1 MGTGGGMRIP
11 LWISILALAFVQIK
25 VQAQDDEQQT
35 KSNYVSP
42 SILQRQ
48 KNFPPASKSQEVTI
62 IPPFQNTLTLK
73 AGNPSHNGRVCSTWG
88 NFHFKTFD
96 GDIFYFPGVCNY
108 IFASNCKSSYED
120 FNIQIRRT
128 MVENATMITHVI
140 MKLEGAVIELT
151 RGSVLLDG
159 KLVQMPYSHMGVLIE
174 RSNSYLKVSAKIGL
188 TFLWNE
194 EDALLVEL
202 DKKYANQTCGLC
214 GDFNGIPVS
223 NEFISEKT
231 KLTPIQF
238 GNRQKI
244 DGPTEQCADPVP
256 SAVLMN
262 CSAEF
267 ASICETVLTS
277 TAFTSCNALVNVQDY
292 IETCIQDLCHCDSSM
307 ADFCMCNTFAEY
319 SRQCAHAGGQPLNW
333 RTSELCPKS
342 CPFNMQ
348 YQECGSPCSDTCSN
362 PERSALCEDHCTDG
376 CVCPPGMV
384 FDDINGAGCIP
395 RKECHCT
402 YEGETYA
409 PGASFS
415 SKCRSCTCAG
425 GEWSCV
431 TQSCHGTCSIEGGS
445 HISTFDEKYYSF
457 FGDCSYVLTKLCDS
471 NEFTVLGDIYKCGLT
486 DTETCLKGVTV
497 SLSGGQTNI
506 VIQPSGSVFVNMI
519 YTQLPFSAANVTIF
533 RPSSFFIILQTTFG
547 LQLQVQLVPLM
558 QLFIDLDPSHKG
570 QTCGLCGNFNDMQTD
585 DFKIT
590 SGVVEGTSAVFGNTW
605 KTQANCPDVENT
617 FEDPCTVSIQN
628 DQYAQHWCG
637 LLSDTMGPFAECH
650 STVNPEVYQKN
661 CMFDTCNCEKSEVC
675 MCAALSSY
683 VRACAAKGVLLTGWR
698 SKACTKYTTLCPKS
712 LEYAYNVNSCQ
723 PTCRSLSEPD
733 VTCNIKFVPVD
744 GCTCINGTY
753 MDESGKC
760 VPTSSCP
767 CYYKG
772 MPLSTE
778 EVIHDNGVVCT
789 CTYGKLSC
797 IGEKPEPVCVPPMV
811 YIDCGNATAD
821 VIGAGCQKSCQT
833 VDMECYRT
841 QCVSGCVCPH
851 NQVLDGKGGC
861 IDPEDCPCV
870 HNGNSYTPGESI
882 RVGCNN
888 CTCRNR
894 KWHCSEEPCLETCS
908 VYGDGHYTTF
918 DGKRFD
924 FEGDCEYVLI
934 QNYCGQQGMN
944 QGTFRVITE
953 NIPCGTTGTT
963 CSKSIKVFLGNYEL
977 VLSDGH
983 SDVIQRTPGGKMPFQ
998 IRSMGIYLVVDTT
1011 VGLILMWDR
1020 KTSIFIKLSPSFEGQ
1035 VCGLCGNYDGNGN
1048 NDFTTRSQSV
1058 VGNVL
1063 EFANS
1068 WKVSSS
1074 CPNANRTKDPCTA
1087 NPYRKAWAQKQC
1099 SIITS
1104 EVFAKCHSQVEPNEY
1119 YEACVDD
1126 ACACDTGG
1134 DCECFCTAVAA
1145 YAQACNELDIC
1156 ISWRTPSICPLFCDY
1171 YNPQGECEWHY
1182 KPCGAPCMKT
1192 CNNPSG
1198 NCLHELRGLEGCY
1211 PHCPKN
1217 KPYFDEETMTCVS
1230 NCGCYENGK
1239 NYKPGMQM
1247 PSNQNCHLCECTDH
1261 GKKCKYDADE
1271 CVCIYEGRNYKY
1283 KDVIYNTTDGTGG
1296 CIVATCGPSG
1306 TLQRTVY
1313 ECPISTSPTTATTF
1327 HFSTTPPATS
1337 STVSPTTSVCVHEVC
1352 EWSEWYDGSLQ
1363 TPGYDGGD
1371 FETFDDLRA
1380 KGYEVCKA
1388 PRAVQCRAEKFPTIP
1403 LKDLGQKVEC
1413 STTAGLICYNKDQ
1426 ISTMCDNYEIRVLC
1440 CRFVPC
1446 SSTTHFTMST
1456 PITPP
1461 ATSTETSSPAEETT
1475 SFSTT
1480 LSPVTPTSES
1490 TTFTPSAT
1498 REITTRTSEITTPV
1512 TTSPST
1518 TSLCIKEQCYWSVWY
1533 DVSYPGSGYED
1544 GDFDTIQNIEKK
1556 GYKVCDNRKAVE
1568 CRAVRFPNT
1577 PYPLLEQHITCN
1589 TEEGLICY
1597 NKDQLPPI
1605 CYNYK
1610 LRFKCC
1616 TNMTVPCQPTTAP
1629 QKTTQKSETIPIFST
1644 TLRTSSTEVST
1655 PPYLQ
1660 TKHKVTTIS
1669 TTPPETGY
1677 IHTGIPPQSTTK
1689 SKTQK
1694 TSASLSTY
1702 HSSTTQPTSSEIA
1715 SQTYTSTTSPTPTP
1729 TLYYA
1734 SVTSTQSTTACEP
1747 EVCSWSEWF
1756 DVDFPSSGTN
1766 QGDFETY
1773 QRIRAAG
1780 KEVCQRPKDIE
1791 CRAEDYPE
1799 VSIQHVGQ
1807 VVQCDVHFGL
1817 VCKNEDQ
1824 TGKFKTC
1831 LNYRIRVLCCTPNY
1845 NCPSSTSFPTSSPT
1859 SISTRTAPTSSSVTT
1874 STSTYRSSTTQ
1885 PTSSEIASQT
1895 YTSTTSPTPTPTLYY
1910 ASVTSTQ
1917 STTACEPDVCSWS
1930 EWFDVDF
1937 PSSGTNQGD
1946 FETYQ
1951 RIRAAGKEVCQR
1963 PKDIECRAED
1973 YPEVSIQH
1981 VGQVVQC
1988 DVHFGLV
1995 CKNEDQ
2001 TGKFKTCLNYRIRVL
2016 CCTPNYN
2023 CPSSTSF
2030 PTSSP
2035 TSISTRTAPTSSSVT
2050 TSTSTYRSSTTQPT
2064 SSEIASQTYTS
2075 TTSPTPTPTLYYASV
2090 TSTQSTTA
2098 CEPEVCSWSEWFDVD
2113 FPSSGTNQGDFETYQ
2128 RIRAAGKEVCQR
2140 PKDIECRAED
2150 YPEVSIQHVGQVV
2163 QCDVHFGLVCKNEDQ
2178 TGKFKTCLNYSIRVL
2193 CCTPNYNCPSSTSFP
2208 TSSPTSISTRTAP
2221 TSSSV
2226 TTSTSTY
2233 RSSTTQPT
2241 SSEIASQT
2249 YTSTTSPTPTPTLY
2263 YASVTSTQST
2273 TACEPEVC
2281 SWSEW
2286 FDVDFPSSGTNQGD
2300 FETYQRIRAAGKEV
2314 CQRPKDIECRAEDYP
2329 EVSIQHVGQ
2338 VVQCD
2343 VHFGLVCKNEDQTGK
2358 FKTCLNYRIR
2368 VLCCT
2373 PNYNCPSSTSF
2384 PTSSPTSISTRTAP
2398 TSSSVT
2404 TSTSTYRSSTT
2415 QPTSSEIASQT
2426 YTSTTSP
2433 TPTPT
2438 LYYASVTSTQSTTA
2452 CEPEVCSWSEWFDV
2466 DFPSSGTNQGD
2477 FETYQRIRAAGKEV
2491 CQRPKDIECRAED
2504 YPEVSIQHVGQ
2515 VVQCDVQFGLVCK
2528 NEDQTGKFKTCLN
2541 YRIRVL
2547 CCTPNYNCPSST
2559 SFPTSSPTSI
2569 STRTAPT
2576 SSSVTTSTSTYRSS
2590 TTQPT
2595 SSEIA
2600 SQTYTSTTSPTP
2612 TPTLYYASV
2621 TSTQSTTACEPEVCS
2636 WSEWFDVDFPSSG
2649 TNQGDFETYQRIR
2662 AAGKEVCQRPKDIEC
2677 RAEDYPEVSI
2687 QHVGQVVQC
2696 DVHFGLVCKNE
2707 DQTGKFKTCLN
2718 YRIRV
2723 LCCTPN
2729 YNCPSSTSFPT
2740 SSPTSISTR
2749 TAPTSSSVTTSTST
2763 YRSSTTQ
2770 PTSSEIASQTY
2781 TSTTSPTPTPT
2792 LYYASVTSTQSTTAC
2807 EPEVC
2812 SWSEWFDVDFPSS
2825 GTNQGDFETY
2835 QRIRAAGKEVC
2846 QRPKDIECRAED
2858 YPEVSIQ
2865 HVGQVVQCDVHFGL
2879 VCKNEDQTGK
2889 FKTCLNYRIRVLCCT
2904 PNYNCPSS
2912 TSFPTSS
2919 PTSISTRTAPTSSSV
2934 TTSTSTYRSSTTQP
2948 TSSEIASQTYTSTT
2962 SPTPTPTLYYAS
2974 VTSTQSTTACEPEVC
2989 SWSEWFDV
2997 DFPSSGTNQGDF
3009 ETYQR
3014 IRAAGKEVC
3023 QRPKDIECRAED
3035 YPEVSI
3041 QHVGQVVQC
3050 DVHFGLV
3057 CQNEDQ
3063 TGKFKTCLNYRIRVL
3078 CCTPNYNCPSS
3089 TSFPTSSP
3097 TSISTRTAPTSS
3109 SVTTST
3115 STYRSSTTQPTS
3127 SEIASQT
3134 YTSTA
3139 SPTPTPTLYYA
3150 SVTSTQSTTACEP
3163 ELCSWSEWFDVD
3175 FPSSGTNQG
3184 DFETY
3189 QRIRAAGK
3197 EVCQRPKD
3205 IECHA
3210 EDYPEVSIQHVG
3222 QVVQCDVHFGL
3233 VCKNEDQTGKFKTC
3247 LNYRIRVLCC
3257 TPNYNCPSSTSFPT
3271 SSPTSISTRTAPTSS
3286 SVTTSTSTYRSS
3298 TTQPTSSEIASQT
3311 YTSTTSPTPTPTLY
3325 YASVTSTQSTTACE
3339 PEVCSWSE
3347 WFDVDFPSSGTN
3359 QGDFETY
3366 QRIRAAGKEV
3376 CQRPKDIECRAED
3389 YPEVSIQHVGQVVQ
3403 CDVHFGLVCKNED
3416 QTGKFK
3422 TCLNYRIRVLCCTP
3436 NYNCPSSTSFPTSSP
3451 TSISTRTAPTSSSV
3465 TTSTSTYR
3473 SSTTQPTSSE
3483 IASQTYTSTTS
3494 PTPTPTLYYASVTS
3508 TQSTTAC
3515 EPEVCSWS
3523 EWFDVDFPSSGTN
3536 QGDFET
3542 YQSIRAAGKEVCQR
3556 PKDIECRA
3564 EDYPEVSIQH
3574 VGQVVQCD
3582 VHFGLVCKNEDQT
3595 GKFKTCLNYRIRVL
3609 CCTPNYNCPSST
3621 SFPTSSPTSI
3631 STRTAPTSSSVTT
3644 STSTYRSST
3653 TQPTSSEI
3661 ASQTYTSTASPTP
3674 TPTLYYA
3681 SVTSTQSTTACE
3693 PELCSWSEWF
3703 DVDFPSSGTNQ
3714 GDFETYQSIRAA
3726 GKEVCQRP
3734 KDIECRAEDYPEVS
3748 IQHVGQVVQCD
3759 VHFGLVC
3766 KNEDQTGKFKTCLN
3780 YRIRVLCCTPN
3791 YNCPSSTSFPTS
3803 SPTSISTRTAP
3814 TSSSVTTSTSTYR
3827 SSTTQPTS
3835 SEIASQTYTSTT
3847 SPTPTPT
3854 LYYASVTSTQSMTAC
3869 EPEVCSW
3876 SEWFDVDFP
3885 SSGTN
3890 QGDFETYQ
3898 RIRAAGKEVCQRPKD
3913 IECRAEDYPEVS
3925 IQHVGQVVQCDV
3937 HFGLV
3942 CKNED
3947 QTGKF
3952 KTCLNYRIRVLCC
3965 TPNYNCPSS
3974 TSFPTSSPTSI
3985 STRTAPTSSSV
3996 TTSTSTYR
4004 SSTTQPT
4011 SSEIASQTY
4020 TSTTSPTPT
4029 PTLYYAS
4036 VTSTQSTTAC
4046 EPEVCSWSEWFD
4058 VDFPS
4063 SGTNQGD
4070 FETYQRIRAAGKE
4083 VCQRP
4088 KDIEC
4093 RAEDYPEVSIQH
4105 VGQVVQ
4111 CDVHFGLV
4119 CKNEDQTGKFKT
4131 CLNYR
4136 IRVLCCTPNY
4146 NCPSSTSFPTSSP
4159 TSIST
4164 RTAPTSSSVTTST
4177 STYRSST
4184 TQPTSSEIASQT
4196 YTSTTSPTPTPTLYY
4211 ASVTST
4217 QSTTAC
4223 EPEVCSWSEWFDVD
4237 FPSSGTNQGDFET
4250 YQRIRTAG
4258 KEVCQR
4264 PKDIECR
4271 AEDYPEVSIQHV
4283 GQVVQCDVHF
4293 GLVCKN
4299 EDQTGKFKTC
4309 LNYRIRVLC
4318 CTPNYICPSSTSFP
4332 TSSPTSISTRTA
4344 PTSSSVTTSTSTYR
4358 SSTTQPT
4365 SSEIASQ
4372 TYTSTTSPTP
4382 TPTLYY
4388 ASVTSTQSTTACE
4401 PEVCSWSEWFDVD
4414 FPSSGTNQGDFE
4426 TYQRIRAAGK
4436 EVCQRPK
4443 DIECRAEDYP
4453 EVSIQHVGQVVQ
4465 CDVHFGLVCKNEDQ
4479 TGKFKTCLNYRI
4491 RVLCCT
4497 PNYNCPSSTSFPTS
4511 SPTSIS
4517 TRTAPTSSS
4526 VTTSTSTYRSSTT
4539 QPTSSEI
4546 ASQTY
4551 TSTTSPTPTPTLYYA
4566 SVTSTQSTTACEPEV
4581 CSWSE
4586 WFDVDFPSSGTN
4598 QGDFETYQRIR
4609 AAGKEVCQ
4617 RPKDIKCRAEDY
4629 PEVSIQHVGQVVQC
4643 DVQFG
4648 LVCKNEDQT
4657 GKFKTCLNYRIRVL
4671 CCTPNYNCPS
4681 STSFPTSSPT
4691 SISTRTAPTSSSVTT
4706 STSTYRSS
4714 TTQPTSSEIASQ
4726 TYTSTTSPTPTPT
4739 LYYASV
4745 TSTQSTTACEPE
4757 VCSWSEWFD
4766 VDFPSSGT
4774 NQGDFETYQR
4784 IRAAGK
4790 EVCQRPKDIECRAED
4805 YPEVSIQHV
4814 GQVVQCDVHFG
4825 LVCKNED
4832 QTGKFKTCLNYR
4844 IRVLCCTPNYNC
4856 PSSTSFPTS
4865 SPTSISTRTAPT
4877 SSSVTTSTSTYRSS
4891 TTQPTSSEI
4900 ASQTYTSTTSP
4911 TPTPTL
4917 YYASVTSTQS
4927 TTACE
4932 PEVCSWSEWFDVDFP
4947 SSGTNQGDFETYQRI
4962 RAAGK
4967 EVCQRPKDI
4976 ECRAEDYPEVSI
4988 QHVGQVVQCDV
4999 HFGLVCKNED
5009 QTGKFKTCLNYR
5021 IRVLCCTPNYNC
5033 PSSTSF
5039 PTSSPTSISTR
5050 TAPTSSSVTTST
5062 STYRS
5067 STTQPTSSEI
5077 ASQTYTSTTSP
5088 TPTPTLY
5095 YASVTSTQSTT
5106 ACEPEVCSWSEWF
5119 DVDFPSSGTN
5129 QGDFETYQRIRAAG
5143 KEVCQRPKD
5152 IECRA
5157 EDYPEVSIQHVGQ
5170 VVQCDVQFGLVC
5182 KNEDQTGKFKT
5193 CLNYRIRVLC
5203 CTPNYNCP
5211 SSTSFPT
5218 SSPTS
5223 ISTRTAP
5230 TSSSV
5235 TTSTSTYRS
5244 STTQPT
5250 SSEIAS
5256 QTYTSTTS
5264 PTPTPTLY
5272 YTSVT
5277 STQSTT
5283 ACEPEVCSWSEWFD
5297 VDFPSS
5303 GTNQGDFETYQ
5314 RIRAAGKEVCQR
5326 PKDIECRAEDY
5337 PEVSIQHVG
5346 QVVQCDVQ
5354 FGLVCKN
5361 EDQTGKFKTCLNY
5374 RIRVLCCTPNYNC
5387 PSSTS
5392 FPTSSPTSISTRTAP
5407 TSSSVTTSTS
5417 TYRSSTTQPTSS
5429 EIASQTYTS
5438 TASPTPTPTLY
5449 YASVTS
5455 TQSTTA
5461 CEPEVCSWSEWFDVD
5476 FPSSGTN
5483 QGDFETYQR
5492 IRAAGKEVCQR
5503 PKDIECRA
5511 EDYPE
5516 VSIQHVGQVVQCDV
5530 HFGLVCKNEDQT
5542 GKFKTCLNYRIR
5554 VLCCTPNYNCPSS
5567 TSFPTSSPTSISTR
5581 TAPTSS
5587 SVTTSTSTYRSS
5599 TTQPTSSEIASQTY
5613 TSTTSPTPTPTL
5625 YYASVT
5631 STQSTTA
5638 CEPEVCSWSEWFDVD
5653 FPSSGTN
5660 QGDFETYQR
5669 IRAAGKEVCQRPK
5682 DIECRAEDYPEV
5694 SIQHVG
5700 QVVQCD
5706 VQFGLVCKN
5715 EDQTG
5720 KFKTCLNYRIRVL
5733 CCTPNYN
5740 CPSSTSFPTSSPTS
5754 ISTRTAPTSSS
5765 VTTSTS
5771 TYRSSTTQPTSS
5783 EIASQTYTS
5792 TTSPTPTPT
5801 LYYTSVTST
5810 QSTTACEPE
5819 LCSWSEWFDVDFPSS
5834 GTNQGDFETYQ
5845 RIRAAGKEVCQRP
5858 KDIECRAED
5867 YPEVSI
5873 QHVGQVVQCNVQ
5885 FGLVCKNEDQT
5896 GKFKTCLNYRIRVL
5910 CCTPNYNCPSSTS
5923 FPTSSPTSISTR
5935 TAPTSSSV
5943 TTSTSTYRSSTTQ
5956 PTSSEIASQTYTS
5969 TTNPTPTP
5977 TLYYASVTSTQSTTA
5992 CEPEVCS
5999 WSEWF
6004 DVDFPSSG
6012 TNQGDFETYQRIR
6025 AAGKEVCQR
6034 PKDIECRAEDYP
6046 EVSIQHVG
6054 QVVQCDVHFGLVCK
6068 NEDQTGKFKT
6078 CLNYRIRV
6086 LCCTPNYNC
6095 PSSTSFPTSSPTS
6108 ISTRTAPTSS
6118 SVTTSTSTYRS
6129 STTQPTSSEIA
6140 SQTYTSTASPT
6151 PTPTLYYASVTST
6164 QSTTACEPEL
6174 CSWSEWF
6181 DVDFPSSGTN
6191 QGDFETY
6198 QRIRAAGKEVC
6209 QRPKDIECRAEDY
6222 PEVSIQHVGQ
6232 VVQCDVHFGL
6242 VCKNEDQT
6250 GKFKTCLNYRIRV
6263 LCCTPNYNCPSSTS
6277 FPTSSPTSI
6286 STRTAPTS
6294 SSVTTSTSTYR
6305 SSTTQPT
6312 SSEIASQTYTSTTSP
6327 TPTPTLYYASVTSTQ
6342 STTACEPEVC
6352 SWSEWFD
6359 VDFPSSGTNQGDFET
6374 YQRIRAAGKEVCQ
6387 RPKDIECRAEDY
6399 PEVSIQH
6406 VGQVVQCDV
6415 QFGLVCKNEDQ
6426 TGKFKTCLN
6435 YRIRVLCCT
6444 PNYNCPSST
6453 SFPTSSPTSISTRTA
6468 PTSSS
6473 VTTSTST
6480 YRSSTTQPTSSE
6492 IASQT
6497 YTSTTSPTPTPTLYY
6512 ASVTS
6517 TQSTTA
6523 CEPEVCSWSEW
6534 FDVDFPSSGTNQGDF
6549 ETYQRIRAAGK
6560 EVCQRPKDIECR
6572 AEDYP
6577 EVSIQHVGQVV
6588 QCDVHFGLVCKN
6600 EDQTGKF
6607 KTCLNYRI
6615 RVLCCTPNYN
6625 CPSSTSFPTSSP
6637 TSISTR
6643 TAPTSSSVTTS
6654 TSTYRSSTTQPTSS
6668 EIASQTYTSTTSPT
6682 PTPTLYYAS
6691 VTSTQ
6696 STTAC
6701 EPEVC
6706 SWSEWFD
6713 VDFPSSGTNQGDFE
6727 TYQRIRAAGKEV
6739 CQRPKDI
6746 ECRAE
6751 DYPEVSIQ
6759 HVGQVVQC
6767 DVHFGLVCKNED
6779 QTGKFKTCLNYR
6791 IRVLCCTPN
6800 YNCPSS
6806 TSFPSTSLT
6815 TSSATSE
6822 PCCTSTSSTPVSTPC
6837 FCKIGSSVFSPGE
6850 MIYNRMDSDG
6860 CRFYAICS
6868 PICTVERHA
6877 LDCNVTTP
6885 LSTTSPEWS
6894 TVTTTVPLPTT
6905 SGRLP
6910 FHGCV
6915 SATYPPLQ
6923 PGQRYKLSNC
6933 TELICKGDNKVEV
6946 IPTHCPP
6953 VKEITCANKYPAI
6966 LVPDENG
6973 CCYHYECQ
6981 CVCSGWGDPHYITFD
6996 GTYYTFLENC
7006 TYVLVKQIVPKYDNF
7021 RVYIDNYY
7029 CDAED
7034 GLSCPKSII
7043 IFYKSAEVLL
7053 TRKLMNG
7060 VMTNVMYFNHK
7071 IVKAGFKKDGISFST
7086 LGINMIVE
7094 IPEIG
7099 ATITFSGLIFS
7110 VKLPYSKF
7118 GNNTE
7123 GQCGTCTNN
7132 KADEC
7137 RLPNGKIISSCP
7149 QMAHHWIVDNNKSCH
7164 GVPIPPVVTTPP
7176 PKPHCGTPSLCKL
7189 IWSKIFAE
7197 CHAVIPPEPFFKGCV
7212 FDGCRIANKSMQ
7224 CSSLEIYATECAA
7237 RGVCIDWRGKTNNT
7251 CSYTCPSSLV
7261 YKPCGPINPA
7271 TCDPSFVELPGY
7283 GVTEGCFCPE
7293 GKTLMSE
7300 DSDICVSECSCR
7312 EPNGV
7317 SRWPGEKWMKDCQEC
7332 VCDKHTLKVH
7342 CEKHKCALTQQV
7354 FCDEPGYMPVQTQIP
7369 EDPCCTRTECYCNT
7383 SLCPEVTHHCLEGQE
7398 VVTIMQPGK
7407 CCPTFECRHGCVV
7420 NETYYAPG
7428 AVIPSGSCEECTC
7441 SESSYSSP
7449 HQAIV
7454 KCKPV
7459 ICDTYCPAGYKY
7471 TKKPGECCGTCKAAA
7486 CIVTVGDITRVL
7498 QVGELWNPPV
7508 DNCTTY
7514 TCEEYDDQFIQVI
7527 LQKSCPPFNPD
7538 DCDPDDIKLSDD
7550 GCCKE
7555 CQVKLKSCMKH
7566 NTTTVIKY
7574 HGCVSPAP
7582 VEMTY
7587 CEGSCDAYS
7596 RYSPEANTMEHKC
7609 SCCQE
7614 TKTSQRK
7621 VTLTCSDGTY
7631 LDHSYT
7637 YVEKCSCVSA
7647 ECISQVSTQQ
7657 ATNEIKT
7664 SQEQANV

>member
-1 MGTGGGMRIP
+1 MGTGGGTRIP
-11 LWISILALAFVQIK
+11 LWISIVALAFIQIK

-35 KSNYVSP
+35 KSNYASP
-42 SILQRQ
+42 LILQRQ

-62 IPPFQNTLTLK
+62 IPPFQNTLRLK

-108 IFASNCKSSYED
+108 IFASNCKSPYED

-128 MVENATMITHVI
+128 TVENATMITHVL

-151 RGSVLLDG
+151 RSSVLLDG
-159 KLVQMPYSHMGVLIE
+159 KPVQMPYSHMGVLIE

-223 NEFISEKT
+223 NEFILEET
-231 KLTPIQF
+231 RLTPIEF

-244 DGPTEQCADPVP
+244 DGPIEQCADPVP

-277 TAFTSCNALVNVQDY
+277 TAFTSCNALVNIQDY

-376 CVCPPGMV
+376 CICPPGMV

-402 YEGETYA
+402 YEGESYA

-457 FGDCSYVLTKLCDS
+457 FGDCSYVLTKLCNG

-590 SGVVEGTSAVFGNTW
+590 SGVIEGTSAVFGNTW
-605 KTQANCPDVENT
+605 KTRANCPDVENT
-617 FEDPCTVSIQN
+617 FEDPCAVSIQN

-661 CMFDTCNCEKSEVC
+661 CMFDTCNCEKSEDC

-712 LEYAYNVNSCQ
+712 LEYTYNVDSCQ

-733 VTCNIKFVPVD
+733 VTCNIKFIPVD

-772 MPLSTE
+772 MPLSTG

-797 IGEKPEPVCVPPMV
+797 IGEKPEPVCIPPMV

-821 VIGAGCQKSCQT
+821 VVGAGCQKSCQT
-833 VDMECYRT
+833 LDMECYKT
-841 QCVSGCVCPH
+841 HCVSGCVCPH

-861 IDPEDCPCV
+861 IAPEDCPCV

-924 FEGDCEYVLI
+924 FEGDCEYVLV

-977 VLSDGH
+977 ILSGGH

-1020 KTSIFIKLSPSFEGQ
+1020 KTSIFIKLSPSFEGH

-1247 PSNQNCHLCECTDH
+1247 PSKQNCHLCECTNH
-1261 GKKCKYDADE
+1261 GKKCKYDEDE
-1271 CVCIYEGRNYKY
+1271 CVCVYEGQNYNY

-1296 CIVATCGPSG
+1296 CIVATCGPNG
-1306 TLQRTVY
+1306 TLQRAVY
-1313 ECPISTSPTTATTF
+1313 ECPTSTSPTTATTF
-1327 HFSTTPPATS
+1327 HFSTTPPATA

-1352 EWSEWYDGSLQ
+1352 DWSEWYDGSLQ

-1380 KGYEVCKA
+1380 KGYEVCKT
-1388 PRAVQCRAEKFPTIP
+1388 PRAVQCRAEKFPNIP

-1426 ISTMCDNYEIRVLC
+1426 ISTMCDNYEIRILC
-1440 CRFVPC
+1440 CQFVPC
-1446 SSTTHFTMST
+1446 SSTTHFSMST
-1456 PITPP
+1456 PIIPP
-1461 ATSTETSSPAEETT
+1461 AKSTETSSPTEETT
-1475 SFSTT
+1475 LFSTT
-1480 LSPVTPTSES
+1480 LSPVTLTSES
-1490 TTFTPSAT
+1490 TTFAPSAT
-1498 REITTRTSEITTPV
+1498 RETTTLTSEMTTPV
-1512 TTSPST
+1512 TTSPSAAICT
-1518 TSLCIKEQCYWSVWY
+1518 KEECYWSKWY

-1556 GYKVCDNRKAVE
+1556 GYKVCENRKDVE

-1577 PYPLLEQHITCN
+1577 PYPLLEQHITCS
-1589 TEEGLICY
+1589 TEEGLKCY

-1616 TNMTVPCQPTTAP
+1616 KNMTVPCQPTASP
-1629 QKTTQKSETIPIFST
+1629 QRTTQTSETTPVFST
-1644 TLRTSSTEVST
+1644 TLITSSTEVST
-1655 PPYLQ
+1655 PYFQ
-1660 TKHKVTTIS
+1660 TKHKVTTAS
-1669 TTPPETGY
+1669 TAPPETGY
-1677 IHTGIPPQSTTK
+1677 IHTRITSQTTTQSQRETETTK
-1689 SKTQK
+1689 
-1694 TSASLSTY
+1694 ASIPIY
-1702 HSSTTQPTSSEIA
+1702 YSSTTQPTSSEII
-1715 SQTYTSTTSPTPTP
+1715 SQTYASTTSPTGTP
-1729 TLYYA
+1729 TTYYP
-1734 SVTSTQSTTACEP
+1734 SVTSPTTTSTTACEP

-1756 DVDFPSSGTN
+1756 DVDFPSSGPN

-1799 VSIQHVGQ
+1799 VSIQQVGQ

-1824 TGKFKTC
+1824 TGKSKMC

-1845 NCPSSTSFPTSSPT
+1845 NCPSSTSFPATSPT
-1859 SISTRTAPTSSSVTT
+1859 STVTRTAPTSSSVTT
-1874 STSTYRSSTTQ
+1874 STSTYHSSTTQ
-1885 PTSSEIASQT
+1885 PTSSEIISQT
-1895 YTSTTSPTPTPTLYY
+1895 YASTTSPTATPTIYY
-1910 ASVTSTQ
+1910 PSVTSPTTT
-1917 STTACEPDVCSWS
+1917 STTACEPEVCSWS

-1937 PSSGTNQGD
+1937 PSSGPNQGD

-1973 YPEVSIQH
+1973 YPEVSIQQ

-2001 TGKFKTCLNYRIRVL
+2001 TGKSKMCLNYRIRVL

-2030 PTSSP
+2030 PATSP
-2035 TSISTRTAPTSSSVT
+2035 TSTVTRTAPTSSSVT
-2050 TSTSTYRSSTTQPT
+2050 TSTSTYHSSTTQPT
-2064 SSEIASQTYTS
+2064 SSEIISQTYAS
-2075 TTSPTPTPTLYYASV
+2075 TTSPTATPTIYYPSV
-2090 TSTQSTTA
+2090 TSPTTTSTTA
-2098 CEPEVCSWSEWFDVD
+2098 CEPEVCSWSEWFDVY
-2113 FPSSGTNQGDFETYQ
+2113 FPSSGPNQGDFETYQ

-2150 YPEVSIQHVGQVV
+2150 YPEVSIQQVGQVV

-2178 TGKFKTCLNYSIRVL
+2178 TGKSKMCLNYRIRVL

-2208 TSSPTSISTRTAP
+2208 ATSPTSTVTRTAP

-2233 RSSTTQPT
+2233 HSSTTQPT
-2241 SSEIASQT
+2241 SSEIISQT
-2249 YTSTTSPTPTPTLY
+2249 YASTTSPTATPTIY
-2263 YASVTSTQST
+2263 YPSVTSPTTTST

-2286 FDVDFPSSGTNQGD
+2286 FDVDFPSSGPNQGD

-2329 EVSIQHVGQ
+2329 EVSIQQVGQ

-2358 FKTCLNYRIR
+2358 SKMCLNYRIR

-2384 PTSSPTSISTRTAP
+2384 PATSPTSTVTRTAP

-2404 TSTSTYRSSTT
+2404 TSTSTYHSSTT
-2415 QPTSSEIASQT
+2415 QPTSSEIISQT
-2426 YTSTTSP
+2426 YASTTSP
-2433 TPTPT
+2433 TATPT
-2438 LYYASVTSTQSTTA
+2438 IYYPSVTSPTTTSTTA

-2466 DFPSSGTNQGD
+2466 DFPSSGPNQGD

-2504 YPEVSIQHVGQ
+2504 YPEVSIQQVGQ
-2515 VVQCDVQFGLVCK
+2515 VVQCDVHFGLVCK
-2528 NEDQTGKFKTCLN
+2528 NEDQTGKSKMCLN

-2559 SFPTSSPTSI
+2559 SFPATSPTSTV
-2569 STRTAPT
+2569 TRTAPT
-2576 SSSVTTSTSTYRSS
+2576 SSSVTTSTSTYHSS

-2595 SSEIA
+2595 SSEII
-2600 SQTYTSTTSPTP
+2600 SQTYASTTRPTATPTIYYPSVTSPT
-2612 TPTLYYASV
+2612 TT
-2621 TSTQSTTACEPEVCS
+2621 STTACEPEVCS

-2649 TNQGDFETYQRIR
+2649 PNQGDFETYQRIR

-2687 QHVGQVVQC
+2687 QQVGQVVQC

-2707 DQTGKFKTCLN
+2707 DQTGKSKMCLN

-2729 YNCPSSTSFPT
+2729 YNCPSSTSFPAT
-2740 SSPTSISTR
+2740 SPTSTVTR

-2763 YRSSTTQ
+2763 YHSSTTQ
-2770 PTSSEIASQTY
+2770 PTSSEIISQTY
-2781 TSTTSPTPTPT
+2781 ASTTSPTATPT
-2792 LYYASVTSTQSTTAC
+2792 IYYPSVTSPTTTSTTAC

-2825 GTNQGDFETY
+2825 GPNQGDFETY

-2865 HVGQVVQCDVHFGL
+2865 QVGQVVQCDVHFGL

-2889 FKTCLNYRIRVLCCT
+2889 SKMCLNYRIRVLCCT

-2912 TSFPTSS
+2912 TSFPATS
-2919 PTSISTRTAPTSSSV
+2919 PTSTVTRTAPTSSSV
-2934 TTSTSTYRSSTTQP
+2934 TTSTSTYHSSTTQP
-2948 TSSEIASQTYTSTT
+2948 TSSEIISQTYASTT
-2962 SPTPTPTLYYAS
+2962 SPTATPTIYYPS
-2974 VTSTQSTTACEPEVC
+2974 VTSPTTTSTTACEPEVC
-2989 SWSEWFDV
+2989 SWSEWFNV
-2997 DFPSSGTNQGDF
+2997 DFPSSGPNQGDF

-3041 QHVGQVVQC
+3041 QQVGQVVQC

-3057 CQNEDQ
+3057 CKNEDQ
-3063 TGKFKTCLNYRIRVL
+3063 TGKSKMCLNYRIRVL

-3089 TSFPTSSP
+3089 TSFPATSP
-3097 TSISTRTAPTSS
+3097 TSTVTRTAPTSS

-3115 STYRSSTTQPTS
+3115 STYHSSTTQPTS
-3127 SEIASQT
+3127 SEIISQT
-3134 YTSTA
+3134 YA
-3139 SPTPTPTLYYA
+3139 
-3150 SVTSTQSTTACEP
+3150 
-3163 ELCSWSEWFDVD
+3163 
-3175 FPSSGTNQG
+3175 
-3184 DFETY
+3184 
-3189 QRIRAAGK
+3189 
-3197 EVCQRPKD
+3197 
-3205 IECHA
+3205 
-3210 EDYPEVSIQHVG
+3210 
-3222 QVVQCDVHFGL
+3222 
-3233 VCKNEDQTGKFKTC
+3233 
-3247 LNYRIRVLCC
+3247 
-3257 TPNYNCPSSTSFPT
+3257 
-3271 SSPTSISTRTAPTSS
+3271 
-3286 SVTTSTSTYRSS
+3286 
-3298 TTQPTSSEIASQT
+3298 
-3311 YTSTTSPTPTPTLY
+3311 STTSPTATPTIY
-3325 YASVTSTQSTTACE
+3325 YPSVTSPTTTSTTACE

-3347 WFDVDFPSSGTN
+3347 WFDVDFPSSGPN

-3389 YPEVSIQHVGQVVQ
+3389 YPEVSIQQVGQVVQ

-3416 QTGKFK
+3416 QTGKSK
-3422 TCLNYRIRVLCCTP
+3422 MCLNYRIRVLCCTP
-3436 NYNCPSSTSFPTSSP
+3436 NYNCPSSTSFPATSP
-3451 TSISTRTAPTSSSV
+3451 TSTVTRTAPTSSSV
-3465 TTSTSTYR
+3465 TTSTSTYH

-3483 IASQTYTSTTS
+3483 IISQTYASTTS
-3494 PTPTPTLYYASVTS
+3494 PTATPTIYYPSVTS
-3508 TQSTTAC
+3508 PTTTSTTAC

-3523 EWFDVDFPSSGTN
+3523 EWFDVDFPSSG
-3536 QGDFET
+3536 
-3542 YQSIRAAGKEVCQR
+3542 
-3556 PKDIECRA
+3556 P
-3564 EDYPEVSIQH
+3564 
-3574 VGQVVQCD
+3574 
-3582 VHFGLVCKNEDQT
+3582 
-3595 GKFKTCLNYRIRVL
+3595 
-3609 CCTPNYNCPSST
+3609 
-3621 SFPTSSPTSI
+3621 
-3631 STRTAPTSSSVTT
+3631 
-3644 STSTYRSST
+3644 
-3653 TQPTSSEI
+3653 
-3661 ASQTYTSTASPTP
+3661 
-3674 TPTLYYA
+3674 
-3681 SVTSTQSTTACE
+3681 
-3693 PELCSWSEWF
+3693 
-3703 DVDFPSSGTNQ
+3703 
-3714 GDFETYQSIRAA
+3714 
-3726 GKEVCQRP
+3726 
-3734 KDIECRAEDYPEVS
+3734 
-3748 IQHVGQVVQCD
+3748 
-3759 VHFGLVC
+3759 
-3766 KNEDQTGKFKTCLN
+3766 
-3780 YRIRVLCCTPN
+3780 
-3791 YNCPSSTSFPTS
+3791 
-3803 SPTSISTRTAP
+3803 
-3814 TSSSVTTSTSTYR
+3814 
-3827 SSTTQPTS
+3827 
-3835 SEIASQTYTSTT
+3835 
-3847 SPTPTPT
+3847 
-3854 LYYASVTSTQSMTAC
+3854 
-3869 EPEVCSW
+3869 
-3876 SEWFDVDFP
+3876 
-3885 SSGTN
+3885 N

-3925 IQHVGQVVQCDV
+3925 IQQVGQVVQCDV

-3947 QTGKF
+3947 QTGKS
-3952 KTCLNYRIRVLCC
+3952 KMCLNYRIRVLCC

-3974 TSFPTSSPTSI
+3974 TSFPATSPTSTV
-3985 STRTAPTSSSV
+3985 TRTAPTSSSV
-3996 TTSTSTYR
+3996 TTSTSTYH

-4011 SSEIASQTY
+4011 SSEIISQTY
-4020 TSTTSPTPT
+4020 ASTTSPTAT
-4029 PTLYYAS
+4029 PTIYYPS
-4036 VTSTQSTTAC
+4036 VTSPTTTSTTAC

-4058 VDFPS
+4058 VYFPS
-4063 SGTNQGD
+4063 SGPNQGD

-4093 RAEDYPEVSIQH
+4093 RAEDYPEVSIQQ

-4119 CKNEDQTGKFKT
+4119 CKNEDQTGKSKM

-4146 NCPSSTSFPTSSP
+4146 NCPSSTSFPATSP
-4159 TSIST
+4159 TSTVT

-4177 STYRSST
+4177 STYHSST
-4184 TQPTSSEIASQT
+4184 TQPTSSEIISQT
-4196 YTSTTSPTPTPTLYY
+4196 YASTTSPTATPTIYY
-4211 ASVTST
+4211 PSVTSPT
-4217 QSTTAC
+4217 TTSTTAC

-4237 FPSSGTNQGDFET
+4237 FPSSG
-4250 YQRIRTAG
+4250 
-4258 KEVCQR
+4258 
-4264 PKDIECR
+4264 P
-4271 AEDYPEVSIQHV
+4271 
-4283 GQVVQCDVHF
+4283 
-4293 GLVCKN
+4293 
-4299 EDQTGKFKTC
+4299 
-4309 LNYRIRVLC
+4309 
-4318 CTPNYICPSSTSFP
+4318 
-4332 TSSPTSISTRTA
+4332 
-4344 PTSSSVTTSTSTYR
+4344 
-4358 SSTTQPT
+4358 
-4365 SSEIASQ
+4365 
-4372 TYTSTTSPTP
+4372 
-4382 TPTLYY
+4382 
-4388 ASVTSTQSTTACE
+4388 
-4401 PEVCSWSEWFDVD
+4401 
-4414 FPSSGTNQGDFE
+4414 NQGDFE

-4453 EVSIQHVGQVVQ
+4453 EVSIQQVGQVVQ

-4479 TGKFKTCLNYRI
+4479 TGKSKMCLNYRI

-4497 PNYNCPSSTSFPTS
+4497 PNYNCPSSTSFPAT
-4511 SPTSIS
+4511 SPTSTV

-4526 VTTSTSTYRSSTT
+4526 VTTSTSTYHSSTT

-4546 ASQTY
+4546 ISQTY
-4551 TSTTSPTPTPTLYYA
+4551 ASTTSPTATPTIYYP
-4566 SVTSTQSTTACEPEV
+4566 SVTSPTTTSTTACEPEV

-4586 WFDVDFPSSGTN
+4586 WFDVYFPSSG
-4598 QGDFETYQRIR
+4598 
-4609 AAGKEVCQ
+4609 
-4617 RPKDIKCRAEDY
+4617 P
-4629 PEVSIQHVGQVVQC
+4629 
-4643 DVQFG
+4643 
-4648 LVCKNEDQT
+4648 
-4657 GKFKTCLNYRIRVL
+4657 
-4671 CCTPNYNCPS
+4671 
-4681 STSFPTSSPT
+4681 
-4691 SISTRTAPTSSSVTT
+4691 
-4706 STSTYRSS
+4706 
-4714 TTQPTSSEIASQ
+4714 
-4726 TYTSTTSPTPTPT
+4726 
-4739 LYYASV
+4739 
-4745 TSTQSTTACEPE
+4745 
-4757 VCSWSEWFD
+4757 
-4766 VDFPSSGT
+4766 

-4805 YPEVSIQHV
+4805 YPEVSIQQV

-4832 QTGKFKTCLNYR
+4832 QTGKSKMCLNYR

-4856 PSSTSFPTS
+4856 PSSTSFPAT
-4865 SPTSISTRTAPT
+4865 SPTSTVTRTAPT
-4877 SSSVTTSTSTYRSS
+4877 SSSVTTSTSTYHSS

-4900 ASQTYTSTTSP
+4900 ISQTYASTTSP
-4911 TPTPTL
+4911 TATPTI
-4917 YYASVTSTQS
+4917 YYPSVTSPTTTS

-4932 PEVCSWSEWFDVDFP
+4932 PEVCSWSEWFDVYFP
-4947 SSGTNQGDFETYQRI
+4947 SSGPNQGDFETYQRI

-4988 QHVGQVVQCDV
+4988 QQVGQVVQCDV

-5009 QTGKFKTCLNYR
+5009 QTGKSKMCLNYRIRVLCCTLNYNCPSSTSFPATSPTSTVTRTAPTSSSVTTSTSTYHSSTTQPTSSEIISQTYASTTSPTATPTIYYPSVTSPTTTSTTACEPEVCSWSEWFDVDFPSSGPNQGDFETYQRIRAAGKEVCQRPEDIECRAEDYPEVSIQQVGQVVQCDVHFGLVCKNEDQTGKSKMCLNYR

-5039 PTSSPTSISTR
+5039 PATSPTSTVTR

-5062 STYRS
+5062 STYHS

-5077 ASQTYTSTTSP
+5077 ISQTYASTTSP
-5088 TPTPTLY
+5088 TATPTIY
-5095 YASVTSTQSTT
+5095 YPSVTSPTTTSTT

-5119 DVDFPSSGTN
+5119 DVYFPSSGPN

-5157 EDYPEVSIQHVGQ
+5157 EDYPEVSIQQVGQ
-5170 VVQCDVQFGLVC
+5170 VVQCDVHFGLVC
-5182 KNEDQTGKFKT
+5182 KNEDQTGKSKM

-5211 SSTSFPT
+5211 SSTSFPAT
-5218 SSPTS
+5218 SPTS
-5223 ISTRTAP
+5223 TVTRTAP

-5235 TTSTSTYRS
+5235 TTSTSTYHS

-5250 SSEIAS
+5250 SSEIIS
-5256 QTYTSTTS
+5256 QTYASTTS
-5264 PTPTPTLY
+5264 PTATPTIY
-5272 YTSVT
+5272 YPSVT
-5277 STQSTT
+5277 SPTTTSTT

-5303 GTNQGDFETYQ
+5303 GPNQGDFETYQ

-5337 PEVSIQHVG
+5337 PEVSIQQVG
-5346 QVVQCDVQ
+5346 QVVQCDVH

-5361 EDQTGKFKTCLNY
+5361 EDQTGKSKMCLNY

-5392 FPTSSPTSISTRTAP
+5392 FPATSPTSTVTRTAP

-5417 TYRSSTTQPTSS
+5417 TYHSSTTQPTSS
-5429 EIASQTYTS
+5429 EIISQTYAS
-5438 TASPTPTPTLY
+5438 TTSPTATPTIY
-5449 YASVTS
+5449 YPSVTS
-5455 TQSTTA
+5455 PTTTSTTA

-5476 FPSSGTN
+5476 FPSSGPN

-5516 VSIQHVGQVVQCDV
+5516 VSIQQVGQVVQCDV
-5530 HFGLVCKNEDQT
+5530 HFGLVCKNEDQI
-5542 GKFKTCLNYRIR
+5542 GKSKMCLNYRIR

-5567 TSFPTSSPTSISTR
+5567 TSFPATSPTSTVTR

-5587 SVTTSTSTYRSS
+5587 SVTTSTSTYHSS
-5599 TTQPTSSEIASQTY
+5599 TTQPTSSEIISQTY
-5613 TSTTSPTPTPTL
+5613 ASTTSPTATPTI
-5625 YYASVT
+5625 YYPSVT
-5631 STQSTTA
+5631 SPTTTSTTA

-5653 FPSSGTN
+5653 FPSSGPN

-5694 SIQHVG
+5694 SIQQVG

-5706 VQFGLVCKN
+5706 VHFGLVCKN

-5720 KFKTCLNYRIRVL
+5720 KSKMCLNYRIRVL

-5740 CPSSTSFPTSSPTS
+5740 CPSSTSFPATSPTS
-5754 ISTRTAPTSSS
+5754 TVTRTAPTSSS

-5771 TYRSSTTQPTSS
+5771 TYHSSTTQPTSS
-5783 EIASQTYTS
+5783 EIISQTYAS
-5792 TTSPTPTPT
+5792 TTSPTATPT
-5801 LYYTSVTST
+5801 IYYPSVTSPT
-5810 QSTTACEPE
+5810 TTSTTACEPE
-5819 LCSWSEWFDVDFPSS
+5819 VCSWSEWFDVDFPSS
-5834 GTNQGDFETYQ
+5834 GPNQGDFETYQ

-5873 QHVGQVVQCNVQ
+5873 QQVGQVVQCDVH

-5896 GKFKTCLNYRIRVL
+5896 GKSKMCLNYRIRVL

-5923 FPTSSPTSISTR
+5923 FPATSPTSTVTR

-5943 TTSTSTYRSSTTQ
+5943 TTSTSTYHSSTTQ
-5956 PTSSEIASQTYTS
+5956 PTSSEIISQTYAS
-5969 TTNPTPTP
+5969 TTSPTATPTI
-5977 TLYYASVTSTQSTTA
+5977 YYPSVTSPTTTSTTA

-6012 TNQGDFETYQRIR
+6012 PNQGDFETYQRIR

-6046 EVSIQHVG
+6046 EVSIQQVG

-6068 NEDQTGKFKT
+6068 NEDQTGKSKM

-6095 PSSTSFPTSSPTS
+6095 PSSTSFPATSPTS
-6108 ISTRTAPTSS
+6108 TVTRTAPTSS
-6118 SVTTSTSTYRS
+6118 SVTTSTSTYHS
-6129 STTQPTSSEIA
+6129 STTQPTSSEII
-6140 SQTYTSTASPT
+6140 SQTYASTTSPT
-6151 PTPTLYYASVTST
+6151 ATPTIYYPSVTSPT
-6164 QSTTACEPEL
+6164 TTSTTACEPEV

-6181 DVDFPSSGTN
+6181 DVDFPSSGPN

-6222 PEVSIQHVGQ
+6222 PEVSIQQVGQ

-6250 GKFKTCLNYRIRV
+6250 GKSKMCLNYRIRV

-6277 FPTSSPTSI
+6277 FPM
-6286 STRTAPTS
+6286 
-6294 SSVTTSTSTYR
+6294 
-6305 SSTTQPT
+6305 
-6312 SSEIASQTYTSTTSP
+6312 
-6327 TPTPTLYYASVTSTQ
+6327 
-6342 STTACEPEVC
+6342 
-6352 SWSEWFD
+6352 
-6359 VDFPSSGTNQGDFET
+6359 
-6374 YQRIRAAGKEVCQ
+6374 
-6387 RPKDIECRAEDY
+6387 
-6399 PEVSIQH
+6399 
-6406 VGQVVQCDV
+6406 
-6415 QFGLVCKNEDQ
+6415 
-6426 TGKFKTCLN
+6426 
-6435 YRIRVLCCT
+6435 
-6444 PNYNCPSST
+6444 
-6453 SFPTSSPTSISTRTA
+6453 
-6468 PTSSS
+6468 
-6473 VTTSTST
+6473 
-6480 YRSSTTQPTSSE
+6480 
-6492 IASQT
+6492 
-6497 YTSTTSPTPTPTLYY
+6497 
-6512 ASVTS
+6512 
-6517 TQSTTA
+6517 
-6523 CEPEVCSWSEW
+6523 
-6534 FDVDFPSSGTNQGDF
+6534 
-6549 ETYQRIRAAGK
+6549 
-6560 EVCQRPKDIECR
+6560 
-6572 AEDYP
+6572 
-6577 EVSIQHVGQVV
+6577 
-6588 QCDVHFGLVCKN
+6588 
-6600 EDQTGKF
+6600 
-6607 KTCLNYRI
+6607 
-6615 RVLCCTPNYN
+6615 
-6625 CPSSTSFPTSSP
+6625 
-6637 TSISTR
+6637 
-6643 TAPTSSSVTTS
+6643 
-6654 TSTYRSSTTQPTSS
+6654 
-6668 EIASQTYTSTTSPT
+6668 
-6682 PTPTLYYAS
+6682 
-6691 VTSTQ
+6691 
-6696 STTAC
+6696 
-6701 EPEVC
+6701 
-6706 SWSEWFD
+6706 
-6713 VDFPSSGTNQGDFE
+6713 
-6727 TYQRIRAAGKEV
+6727 
-6739 CQRPKDI
+6739 
-6746 ECRAE
+6746 
-6751 DYPEVSIQ
+6751 
-6759 HVGQVVQC
+6759 
-6767 DVHFGLVCKNED
+6767 
-6779 QTGKFKTCLNYR
+6779 
-6791 IRVLCCTPN
+6791 
-6800 YNCPSS
+6800 
-6806 TSFPSTSLT
+6806 TSLT
-6815 TSSATSE
+6815 TSSATSASSS
-6822 PCCTSTSSTPVSTPC
+6822 TSTSSTPISTPC
-6837 FCKIGSSVFSPGE
+6837 FCKIGSVFFSPGE
-6850 MIYNRMDSDG
+6850 VIYNRTDSDG

-6868 PICTVERHA
+6868 PTCIVQRHA
-6877 LDCNVTTP
+6877 VDCNVTPP
-6885 LSTTSPEWS
+6885 LTTTSPEWS
-6894 TVTTTVPLPTT
+6894 TITTTVPLPTT

-6910 FHGCV
+6910 FPGCV

-7029 CDAED
+7029 CDSED

-7071 IVKAGFKKDGISFST
+7071 IVKPGFKKDGISFST

-7176 PKPHCGTPSLCKL
+7176 PKPHCGIPSLCNL
-7189 IWSKIFAE
+7189 IWSEIFAE

-7212 FDGCRIANKSMQ
+7212 FDGCRIADESMQ

-7251 CSYTCPSSLV
+7251 CSYNCPSSLV

-7300 DSDICVSECSCR
+7300 DSNICVSECSCR
-7312 EPNGV
+7312 EPNGI

-7332 VCDKHTLKVH
+7332 VCDKYTLKVH
-7342 CEKHKCALTQQV
+7342 CKKHKCSLTQQV

-7383 SLCPEVTHHCLEGQE
+7383 SLCPEVTHQCLEGQE

-7441 SESSYSSP
+7441 SESSHSSP
-7449 HQAIV
+7449 HQPIV

-7459 ICDTYCPAGYKY
+7459 ICDTYCPVGYKY

-7514 TCEEYDDQFIQVI
+7514 TCEKNDDQFIQVV

-7582 VEMTY
+7582 VEMAY

-7596 RYSPEANTMEHKC
+7596 RYSPEANMMEHKC

-7614 TKTSQRK
+7614 IKTSQRK
-7621 VTLTCSDGTY
+7621 VTLTCRDGTY

-7657 ATNEIKT
+7657 ATYQIKT
-7664 SQEQANV
+7664 SQEQADV